1 MTAEEVS
8 NLIKIE
14 LDNDTDFFNPHG
26 LDFKTTLIKP
36 IKQIYRDPLDANIK
50 HNLWTVLE
58 ETPNG
63 DGYKIFYS
71 EEENAFGLGIKSK
84 YDEPT
89 LLGIYGPFLN
99 TVSSM

>member
-1 MTAEEVS
+1 MTPEEIQII
-8 NLIKIE
+8 IKTEINNE
-14 LDNDTDFFNPHG
+14 SDFFNPHG

-36 IKQIYRDPLDANIK
+36 IKQIYRDPLDPKIK
-50 HNLWTVLE
+50 HELWTVLE

-71 EEENAFGLGIKSK
+71 EQESAFGLGIKSK

-99 TVSSM
+99 TVGCM